1 MKVKFLRKYGK
12 NEIGIE
18 KVINVNEQ
26 EKAYLLSTG
35 TIEILEDDAVED
47 KNDTQEE
54 DIPKVPVNE
63 ENSEKET
70 QEPPKEEEKAG
81 KNGKRGS
88 NK

>member
-18 KVINVNEQ
+18 KVINVDEQ

-63 ENSEKET
+63 ENSEEET
-70 QEPPKEEEKAG
+70 QEPPKEEEKIG

>member
-18 KVINVNEQ
+18 KVISVDEQ

-35 TIEILEDDAVED
+35 TIEILEEDAVE
-47 KNDTQEE
+47 N
-54 DIPKVPVNE
+54 IPKVPVDE
-63 ENSEKET
+63 ENSEEET

>member
-18 KVINVNEQ
+18 KVINVDEQ

-35 TIEILEDDAVED
+35 TIEILEENVVED
-47 KNDTQEE
+47 KSDTQE
-54 DIPKVPVNE
+54 DIPKVPVDE
-63 ENSEKET
+63 ENSEEET

>member
-18 KVINVNEQ
+18 KVINIDEQ
-26 EKAYLLSTG
+26 EKAYLLTG

-47 KNDTQEE
+47 KSDTQEE
-54 DIPKVPVNE
+54 DIPKVPVDE
-63 ENSEKET
+63 ENSVEET